1 MDQVQ
6 NTRISLFLKNMVSNS
21 CVKLVKN
28 ILAHNTAIEVVK
40 VELGK
45 AVIGIVDAQIF
56 NFNDIEKALIA
67 HDFPIIQDKNL
78 QLVEQIKVAAIEL
91 IHFYNNSNSL
101 IRNSDYLSNKLDLPY
116 PQLSKIFSD
125 KTGITLEKYIILL
138 KMERVKELLFYDE
151 FSVSEISFMMGY
163 SSVQYLSNQFKQVTN
178 LSISEYKKGGKFERI
193 PLDNLLKSS

>member
-1 MDQVQ
+1 
-6 NTRISLFLKNMVSNS
+6 MVSNS

-28 ILAHNTAIEVVK
+28 ILANNAAIEVVK
-40 VELGK
+40 VELGQ
-45 AVIGIVDAQIF
+45 AVIGIIDAENF
-56 NFNDIEKALIA
+56 NFNDMEAALKA
-67 HDFPIIQDKNL
+67 HEFPIIQDKNL

-138 KMERVKELLFYDE
+138 KMERVKALLFYDE

-163 SSVQYLSNQFKQVTN
+163 SSVQYLSNQFKQITN
-178 LSISEYKKGGKFERI
+178 LSISEYKKLGKFERI
-193 PLDNLLKSS
+193 PLENLLNT